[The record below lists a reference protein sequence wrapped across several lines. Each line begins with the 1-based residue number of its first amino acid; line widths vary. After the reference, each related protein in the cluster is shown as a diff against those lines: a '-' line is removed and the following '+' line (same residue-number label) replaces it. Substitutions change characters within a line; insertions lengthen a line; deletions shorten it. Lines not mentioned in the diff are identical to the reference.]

1 MARGAL
7 GNGIEVG
14 AWIGRNEMTSMQDKL
29 VLVTGAGRGLGAA
42 IAAGFAREGARLIV
56 ADLDAALATASAQAI
71 RDAGGR
77 AVEATLDVTD
87 ADAVRVFA
95 ADCAARHGN
104 IDVLVNNAGISARAA
119 FDDPQTP
126 EIWDRLMGVN
136 LQGAFNVTHAF
147 VEQLKAARGAI
158 VNLCSIVAYGC
169 GISTAG
175 YVVSKGGVRSFT
187 EVLAR
192 DLAPHGVRVNAVAP
206 GLMETDMTAGQRAQD
221 HGTDWYMRRAP
232 MARRPRRRDRRPGPV
247 PGLGHGQLCERRG
260 ATRGR
265 RLPGR
270 IGDIMNA
277 SSPTPAA
284 AGAPKASPGKA
295 LVTGGASGI
304 GLAIVERLARDGYAV
319 VMADRNG
326 ELAAREAAALR
337 AQGLDVEHRV
347 VDLADEAATRAL
359 ARELAPWP
367 RWSTT
372 PGCSTSASSSTC
384 PATTT
389 AACTR

>member
-1 MARGAL
+1 
-7 GNGIEVG
+7 
-14 AWIGRNEMTSMQDKL
+14 MTSMQDKL

-56 ADLDAALATASAQAI
+56 ADLDAALAAASAQAI

-87 ADAVRVFA
+87 ADAVRGFA

-147 VEQLKAARGAI
+147 VEQLARGAI
-158 VNLCSIVAYGC
+158 VNCSIAAYGC

-260 ATRGR
+260 AAV
-265 RLPGR
+265 
-270 IGDIMNA
+270 D
-277 SSPTPAA
+277 
-284 AGAPKASPGKA
+284 
-295 LVTGGASGI
+295 GGY
-304 GLAIVERLARDGYAV
+304 LAV
-319 VMADRNG
+319 
-326 ELAAREAAALR
+326 
-337 AQGLDVEHRV
+337 
-347 VDLADEAATRAL
+347 
-359 ARELAPWP
+359 
-367 RWSTT
+367 
-372 PGCSTSASSSTC
+372 
-384 PATTT
+384 
-389 AACTR
+389 

>member
-1 MARGAL
+1 
-7 GNGIEVG
+7 
-14 AWIGRNEMTSMQDKL
+14 MTSMQDKL

-56 ADLDAALATASAQAI
+56 ADLDAALAAASAQAI

-87 ADAVRVFA
+87 ADAVRGFA

-147 VEQLKAARGAI
+147 VEQLRRARRHRQPG
-158 VNLCSIVAYGC
+158 SIAAYGC

-232 MARRPRRRDRRPGPV
+232 MARAGRADEIVGPV
-247 PGLGHGQLCERRG
+247 LFLASDMASYVNGVV
-260 ATRGR
+260 
-265 RLPGR
+265 LPV
-270 IGDIMNA
+270 D
-277 SSPTPAA
+277 
-284 AGAPKASPGKA
+284 
-295 LVTGGASGI
+295 GGY
-304 GLAIVERLARDGYAV
+304 LAV
-319 VMADRNG
+319 
-326 ELAAREAAALR
+326 
-337 AQGLDVEHRV
+337 
-347 VDLADEAATRAL
+347 
-359 ARELAPWP
+359 
-367 RWSTT
+367 
-372 PGCSTSASSSTC
+372 
-384 PATTT
+384 
-389 AACTR
+389 